1 MIKVTRKN
9 VIYEMSASNR
19 PAAVVDCGET
29 VVFETYDC
37 YQGQLLPEGTTLK
50 DMDRRFSNPATGP
63 VYVNG
68 AMPGD
73 LLKITIT
80 KLDLG
85 PIGILDIGPNSG
97 ALKEY
102 FSEAIINRIRVTE
115 NTLDYDGRLELPTKP
130 MIGVIGNAPAQGAVS
145 TMTPMD
151 HGGNMD
157 CTMVAEGAILYLPVF
172 VQGALLA
179 LGDFHAIMGDGE
191 VANCGLEIEGEATLK
206 LDVIRDMPVMFPLVE
221 NETHWI
227 VIASAETLDQAS
239 EKATKQLFAFL
250 TQCQNLSKADAG
262 VLINMLGNLI
272 VCQIVNPMKT
282 VRMEIP
288 KRAIA
293 QLKNMS

>member
-1 MIKVTRKN
+1 MIKVTRKH
-9 VIYEMSASNR
+9 VVYEMSSSNC
-19 PAAVVDCGET
+19 PAAVVESGEV

-37 YQGQLLPEGTTLK
+37 YQGQLLPEENTFE
-50 DMDRRFSNPATGP
+50 DVDRRFGNPATGP

-73 LLKITIT
+73 MLKISIE

-85 PIGILDIGPNSG
+85 PIGILDIGPTSG

-102 FSEAIINRIRVTE
+102 FPEAIIHRIRVTD
-115 NTLDYDGRLELPTKP
+115 NTLNYDGRLELPTKP
-130 MIGVIGNAPAQGAVS
+130 MIGVIGNAPAKGAVS

-157 CTMVAEGAILYLPVF
+157 CTMITEGATLYLPVF
-172 VQGALLA
+172 VEGALLA
-179 LGDFHAIMGDGE
+179 IGDLHAIMGDGE

-206 LDVIRDMPVMFPLVE
+206 LEVIHNMPITFPVVE
-221 NETHWI
+221 KETHWI
-227 VIASAETLDQAS
+227 VIASGATLDQAS
-239 EKATKQLFAFL
+239 EKAAKQLFRFL
-250 TQCQNLSKADAG
+250 TECQNLSKTDAG
-262 VLINMLGNLI
+262 MLIDMLGNLI

-288 KRAIA
+288 KWAIER
-293 QLKNMS
+293 LKHTA